1 MRRAPASTRPKVRCV
16 GFSTGNSRDDG
27 GLPDTHPHA
36 PDLRTIVVFVIA
48 AAALAAAQDGRKG
61 PSVWRLPSGEHHEG
75 RLSRRAKETV
85 IVTAIGA
92 LVLDRPNGAVPF
104 DARAD
109 AALIDD
115 AALGLHPKF
124 TGRSRRRR
132 RPPRPPS
139 VCGRKSKNISRPR
152 SRSIPFTWTAAR
164 SRDRSDAVFELAD
177 EDVDEFG
184 ASKRVEA
191 LFMRAQGSALGAAM
205 LEGRIGDFDAD
216 LRLRFGLRFLK
227 RGDAHQRLL
236 AARVLAD
243 CTDATE
249 RVKPSTKPA
258 CSIRRTRCAAPLR
271 RRSDA
276 REIPRSRASSD
287 APFRVRIR
295 RCALRRSKRW
305 PKWVF
310 AKGLP
315 ISSGRSP
322 AKHPFRRR
330 TSPSRATTATVGDY
344 DVEVAAGAVI
354 AKPITSLVHEGVVLE
369 ASILSTTEER
379 VRIVGALRR
388 LTGLD
393 LPPDAKA
400 WKTAVGL

>member
-1 MRRAPASTRPKVRCV
+1 MR
-16 GFSTGNSRDDG
+16 
-27 GLPDTHPHA
+27 

-48 AAALAAAQDGRKG
+48 AAALAAQDGRKG

-124 TGRSRRRR
+124 TDGRVAVAAAAASFGLWSKVEEHLEAALALD
-132 RPPRPPS
+132 PFH
-139 VCGRKSKNISRPR
+139 VDGRTI
-152 SRSIPFTWTAAR
+152 AR
-164 SRDRSDAVFELAD
+164 SLGRRFRLAD

-249 RVKPSTKPA
+249 RVKPLYEA
-258 CSIRRTRCAAPLR
+258 CLLDPSNAV
-271 RRSDA
+271 RRSAAKALGRTGDPALA
-276 REIPRSRASSD
+276 RVVGRTLSSPHQTLRLAAVEAMAEMGFREGAPYLVRALAGE
-287 APFRVRIR
+287 APV
-295 RCALRRSKRW
+295 
-305 PKWVF
+305 PKAHIAVT
-310 AKGLP
+310 
-315 ISSGRSP
+315 R
-322 AKHPFRRR
+322 
-330 TSPSRATTATVGDY
+330 TTATVGDY